1 MNSKIALFALSA
13 IVILSHNSSR
23 AAETGIASVYSYGR
37 TANGE
42 RVSPGALTAAHRTL
56 PFGTRVRVTHRR
68 TGRSV
73 VVRIN
78 DRGPQIRG
86 RVIDLTPAAAN
97 ALGFASLATVVL
109 EVVGHQ

>member
-1 MNSKIALFALSA
+1 MNIKIALFALA
-13 IVILSHNSSR
+13 IMIPSHCM

-42 RVSPGALTAAHRTL
+42 RVSPGALTAAHKTL

-97 ALGFASLATVVL
+97 ALGFDGLATVVL
-109 EVVGHQ
+109 EVVRHQ

>member
-1 MNSKIALFALSA
+1 MNIKIALFALA
-13 IVILSHNSSR
+13 ILIPSHCM
-23 AAETGIASVYSYGR
+23 ATETGIASVYSYGR

-42 RVSPGALTAAHRTL
+42 RVSPRALTGAHRTL
-56 PFGTRVRVTHRR
+56 AFGTSVRVTHRR
-68 TGRSV
+68 TGRSM

-86 RVIDLTPAAAN
+86 RVVDLTPAAAN
-97 ALGFASLATVVL
+97 VLGFDGLAAVVL